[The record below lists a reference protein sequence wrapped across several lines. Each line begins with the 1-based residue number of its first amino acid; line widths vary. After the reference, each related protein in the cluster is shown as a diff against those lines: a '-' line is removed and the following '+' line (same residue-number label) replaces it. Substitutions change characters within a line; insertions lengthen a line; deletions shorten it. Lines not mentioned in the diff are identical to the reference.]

1 MAIKVEVFS
10 TSTCPHCPA
19 AIDAAEKAK
28 DKLGEAIDVEAIK
41 IDDPEHPE
49 YRQRAVDYQIMAVP
63 TIVIDGEVTFVG
75 APSEDELIDALESK
89 LQILSFFIFKMTNDN
104 YMGVTTGTIATACSL
119 AALDAIL
126 DTSDIACVK
135 VETPK
140 KTLDII
146 IDECKKL
153 SPTKAYAVAHK
164 NPYNDPD
171 VTVDLAIVSTVEIF
185 DKTGEDDVVITGGE
199 GVGIITKPGLQI
211 PVGDYAINPVPRS
224 MILKNLKDKIPEG
237 KVAKVAISIPEGEKI
252 AKKTMNPKLGIVGGI
267 SVLGTTGIA
276 RSMSSEAYKNS
287 IVTQLDVALAS
298 NIDNLVFVPG
308 NIGEKLALKKLD
320 VTKEQIVQ
328 TGNYVGFMFEEAEK
342 RGITEFTFFGHMG
355 KLIKVAGGLFNTK
368 HAVADGRREI
378 MVAHAGICG
387 VGQKDLQR
395 LFDSKTTDD
404 MMDILNELDVSVEV
418 SNSIANAIKDRCKQ
432 RFDLDLNVFLVD
444 MEGNFLNDNMEIITK
459 R

>member
-1 MAIKVEVFS
+1 
-10 TSTCPHCPA
+10 
-19 AIDAAEKAK
+19 
-28 DKLGEAIDVEAIK
+28 
-41 IDDPEHPE
+41 
-49 YRQRAVDYQIMAVP
+49 
-63 TIVIDGEVTFVG
+63 
-75 APSEDELIDALESK
+75 
-89 LQILSFFIFKMTNDN
+89 MTDDN
-104 YMGVTTGTIATACSL
+104 YIGVTTGTIATACSL

-126 DTSDIACVK
+126 DSSDIACVK

-146 IDECKKL
+146 IDECRKL
-153 SPTKAYAVAHK
+153 SSTEAYAVAHK

-171 VTVDLAIVSTVEIF
+171 VTVDLAIVSTVELI
-185 DKTGEDDVVITGGE
+185 DETGNEKVIITGGE
-199 GVGIITKPGLQI
+199 GVGKITKPGLQV

-224 MILKNLKDKIPEG
+224 MIVKNVEGKIPEG
-237 KVAKVAISIPEGEKI
+237 KAAKVTISIPEGERI

-276 RSMSSEAYKNS
+276 RSMSSDAYKNS

-298 NIDNLVFVPG
+298 NIKDLVFVPG

-320 VTKEQIVQ
+320 VSKEQIVQ

-342 RGITEFTFFGHMG
+342 RGITEFTFFGHIG
-355 KLIKVAGGLFNTK
+355 KLIKVAGGIFNTK

-387 VGQKDLQR
+387 ANQKDLQR

-404 MMDILNELDVSVEV
+404 MMDILNELGISVDV
-418 SNSIANAIKDRCKQ
+418 SNSIAQAIKQRCKQ
-432 RFDLDLNVFLVD
+432 RFDLDLNVILVD
-444 MEGNFLNDNMEIITK
+444 MEGNYLNDNMETAV
-459 R
+459 